1 MVPRIAVS
9 SSSLLTY
16 LRSTGASSSAG
27 PSSWRSA
34 RGVSMRWMTAKM
46 PSTRKASAVTISA
59 PAITPGVP

>member
-1 MVPRIAVS
+1 MVPRIACS

-27 PSSWRSA
+27 PSLAQRP
-34 RGVSMRWMTAKM
+34 GVSMRWMTAKM

-59 PAITPGVP
+59 PAITPCVP